1 MHILIDSRKQGHRIT
16 LTLIMSPTQV
26 TPTPTLNPDA
36 VDGLYT
42 PITPR
47 STFTINSDE
56 LSEVCE
62 RTTGVLKDAK
72 GTCQALEDKNEQGKC
87 VDENLKKTIENATVK
102 DAKLEETLGQAND
115 AVANSNDIFNT
126 HLDKLNRRGDEI
138 GAQLNRRGD
147 EISAQL
153 NRRGDEMLATYTNNM
168 HNLNGVKAA
177 TMTAMTAIGSMY
189 QQQVQPPLV
198 EPTSKKPINEKSV
211 WQTFRDAMAP
221 TNWNTPSMVTLGTL
235 GTTMGT
241 STLFQLWGF
250 PSPQVYAQFLSTLV
264 SNIPGCLWLYIL
276 LTLVLFGG
284 IYLCM
289 SRIQACFT
297 RFRDSVSNQLS
308 EMWHSTKT
316 KCSEIGDS
324 ISTIWKNVRATSLNG
339 WSTICSFCSNYW
351 PAFIVMM
358 MVFTIVYYWT
368 PISTFLAAAYTT
380 VSPYVATTK
389 DVSLNATNTI
399 LTTTSDAYEWTISN
413 LLQNGT
419 DSSQEWYN
427 YLSFQAKRLA
437 QDAAEKE
444 AAEKEAAAQEAASAT
459 TMGMVTSVFAKWM
472 KSTTA
477 RETVAMTGTV
487 SNGLLCIGVLGALS
501 AYDFFLGV

>member
-1 MHILIDSRKQGHRIT
+1 MRGDGGVVHILIDSRKQGHRIT
-16 LTLIMSPTQV
+16 LTLIMSQTQV

-115 AVANSNDIFNT
+115 AVANSNDVFNT
-126 HLDKLNRRGDEI
+126 QLDKLKRRGDEI

-147 EISAQL
+147 EIGAQL
-153 NRRGDEMLATYTNNM
+153 NRQRDEMQIS
-168 HNLNGVKAA
+168 LNGVQAGVLA
-177 TMTAMTAIGSMY
+177 VIGKICHP
-189 QQQVQPPLV
+189 QVQPPHV
-198 EPTSKKPINEKSV
+198 QPTSKKPSGESSV
-211 WQTFRDAMAP
+211 WSTFRSATKMLP
-221 TNWNTPSMVTLGTL
+221 TLKTPSMVTLGTL
-235 GTTMGT
+235 GTTLGT
-241 STLFQLWGF
+241 STLFQLCGL

-264 SNIPGCLWLYIL
+264 PIIPGGLWLYIL
-276 LTLVLFGG
+276 TTLVLFGG

-324 ISTIWKNVRATSLNG
+324 ICTTWKNVTDTILKG
-339 WSTICSFCSNYW
+339 WSKFCSFCSNYW
-351 PAFIVMM
+351 PAFQWCLYATIGIVI
-358 MVFTIVYYWT
+358 VVYIVYYWT
-368 PISTFLAAAYTT
+368 TISTFFAAAYTT
-380 VSPYVATTK
+380 VSPYITTAK
-389 DVSLNATNTI
+389 DMSMNATNTI
-399 LTTTSDAYEWTISN
+399 ITTTSDGYEWTLS
-413 LLQNGT
+413 T
-419 DSSQEWYN
+419 WVKPSSQEWYD

-437 QDAAEKE
+437 QEAAEKE
-444 AAEKEAAAQEAASAT
+444 AAEKEAAAKEAASAT
-459 TMGMVTSVFAKWM
+459 TMGMVTSFFAKSL
-472 KSTTA
+472 KSTSVRNI
-477 RETVAMTGTV
+477 REAAVTMGGSITM
-487 SNGLLCIGVLGALS
+487 GLGIIAFVLC
-501 AYDFFLGV
+501 FE